1 MAQGRYLKK
10 CRERPGNMKPACM
23 NSIMPPAPPSPPS
36 SSLCFSQSLSSFQN
50 PKQKFHPKSPRT
62 PVKSNNPPTKLQAV
76 LLSQPAPPTLLH
88 PGGHCVHSSVSKKGP
103 ALTLDLSFSKHFS
116 KEVSSTGS
124 RDWVLTLLPVRKLA
138 LWLLLNSFKYS
149 LDTSCFARRFIKT

>member
-1 MAQGRYLKK
+1 
-10 CRERPGNMKPACM
+10 MKPACM

-76 LLSQPAPPTLLH
+76 LLSQPAPPTLFH
-88 PGGHCVHSSVSKKGP
+88 PRDHCVHFPVSEKGT
-103 ALTLDLSFSKHFS
+103 ALTLDFYFSKHFY
-116 KEVSSTGS
+116 KAVTSTIFHG
-124 RDWVLTLLPVRKLA
+124 RTLILLPNRNLA
-138 LWLLLNSFKYS
+138 LCFLLNRLKGS
-149 LDTSCFARRFIKT
+149 LDKSCVDRSLRKT